1 MILITLLPIITS
13 FLFIQHKQLFTYFTH
28 FYKIIKLLSILRP
41 VFIIS
46 ILIVSFQ
53 GNRNKFQR
61 CLLYTQ
67 IQIFIFLFSQ
77 FRQNLFLNILPSYNF
92 VQDSFL
98 NTIQYLMYFLVP
110 KVFYQV
116 VILLVTLK

>member
-13 FLFIQHKQLFTYFTH
+13 FLFIQQKQLFTYFTH

-61 CLLYTQ
+61 CLLYAQ

>member
-13 FLFIQHKQLFTYFTH
+13 FLFIQQKQLFTYFTH

-53 GNRNKFQR
+53 GNRNKFQC
-61 CLLYTQ
+61 CLLYAQ